1 MTTTFLKI
9 FLLDLTFY
17 IIPII
22 MVILVIIMYLLQF
35 LNETSLV
42 ELNLHGSFPSD
53 LLLQIAAVDQVEV
66 SLSLISD
73 NTWNTGIV
81 HGTGRVSQIL
91 EAFRKTAGSQNCY
104 YAQKRRICRKN
115 RKYALDENFMVI
127 FAPFLLQLLPPF

>member
-73 NTWNTGIV
+73 NT
-81 HGTGRVSQIL
+81 
-91 EAFRKTAGSQNCY
+91 
-104 YAQKRRICRKN
+104 
-115 RKYALDENFMVI
+115 
-127 FAPFLLQLLPPF
+127 

>member
-22 MVILVIIMYLLQF
+22 MMILIIIMYLLQF

-66 SLSLISD
+66 SLSLIIHEIQ
-73 NTWNTGIV
+73 G
-81 HGTGRVSQIL
+81 
-91 EAFRKTAGSQNCY
+91 
-104 YAQKRRICRKN
+104 
-115 RKYALDENFMVI
+115 
-127 FAPFLLQLLPPF
+127 